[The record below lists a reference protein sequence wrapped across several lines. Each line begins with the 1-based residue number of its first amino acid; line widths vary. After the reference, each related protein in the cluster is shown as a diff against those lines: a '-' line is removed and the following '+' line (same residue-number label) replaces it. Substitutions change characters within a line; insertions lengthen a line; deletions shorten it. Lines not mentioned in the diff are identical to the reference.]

1 MPLPQTGFG
10 SPYGIKTRSNL
21 LNHMSASSEF
31 NDLVGA
37 WYGPLYRFALSL
49 AHNPDDAQDL
59 TQTTFLKWAQKGDTL
74 RQRNKAKTW
83 LFSVLYR
90 EFLDQARRSRKFV
103 QTELVDDTLPAPDSP
118 SAERRIDAATAVAFL
133 AKLDRRFRAPLILF
147 YMENHS
153 YQDIAQIL
161 DIPIG
166 TVMSRLRRGK
176 DRLHAMMAEASEQP
190 GDVIPFPRKKA
201 QS

>member
-1 MPLPQTGFG
+1 
-10 SPYGIKTRSNL
+10 
-21 LNHMSASSEF
+21 MSADSEF

-49 AHNPDDAQDL
+49 SHNEDDAQDL
-59 TQTTFLKWAQKGDTL
+59 TQSTFLKWAQKGDTL
-74 RQRNKAKTW
+74 RQRSKAKTW

-90 EFLDQARRSRKFV
+90 EFLDQARRSRKFPH
-103 QTELVDDTLPAPDSP
+103 TELLDDKLPAQNSP
-118 SAERRIDAATAVAFL
+118 SAERQIDAATAVASL
-133 AKLDRRFRAPLILF
+133 AKLDRHFRAPLILF
-147 YMENHS
+147 YMESHS
-153 YQDIAQIL
+153 YQEIAQIL

-176 DRLHAMMAEASEQP
+176 DRLRTMMETAAEQP
-190 GDVIPFPRKKA
+190 GDVIPFPRKEA

>member
-1 MPLPQTGFG
+1 
-10 SPYGIKTRSNL
+10 
-21 LNHMSASSEF
+21 MSADSEF
-31 NDLVGA
+31 NDLVGS

-49 AHNPDDAQDL
+49 AHNEDDAQDL
-59 TQTTFLKWAQKGDTL
+59 TQTTFLKWAKKGNTL
-74 RQRNKAKTW
+74 RERSKAKTW

-90 EFLDQARRSRKFV
+90 EFLDQARRAKKFT
-103 QTELVDDTLPAPDSP
+103 QTELVDEKLPAANSP
-118 SAERRIDAATAVAFL
+118 SAERQIDAATAVAAL
-133 AKLDRRFRAPLILF
+133 KKIDKRFQAPLMLF

-153 YQDIAQIL
+153 YQEIAEIL

-176 DRLHAMMAEASEQP
+176 DRLRTMMETTAEHG
-190 GDVIPFPRKKA
+190 GDVVFFPRKEA